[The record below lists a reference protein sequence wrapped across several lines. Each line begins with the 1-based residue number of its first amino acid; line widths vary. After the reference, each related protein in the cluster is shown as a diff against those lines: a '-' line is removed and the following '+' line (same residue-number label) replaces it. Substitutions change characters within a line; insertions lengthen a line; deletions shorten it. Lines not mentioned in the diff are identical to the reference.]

1 MAASIAATPPYFGQ
15 PAGATP
21 ADLTGMNRSHS
32 DNDSA
37 DATAEHDRR
46 SERRGGERRGDR
58 RSDRRQDDRRRGDR
72 RRSPRPPASTR
83 PFDESWFGVL
93 GVAPDT
99 QMRLEEAAGIESMLD
114 ADWADAAEIDRRT
127 LSRQARRIL
136 SDSDSALTRI
146 YRTYSAAR
154 AAIGAAMVAGLSA
167 GSLMGAT
174 PSIALGVLCLA
185 YAVQSIA
192 LWLLPRFGALA
203 LPQPQDNAAQ
213 RRRQWLASIG
223 VDLAAFTALH
233 LMLSGGSLN
242 FAALLVLPV
251 LMSGVLTS
259 RLMALATAA
268 AVALMLLGVAWVAA
282 GTEAGSAVAITQA
295 GLAGVGFFAIALLS
309 GELAGRLAREEVAA
323 RGSME
328 LARQQAQLNRLV
340 IEEMADGVL
349 VVDRDARVRASNPAA
364 RTLLSS
370 GSPAPVAPFQLQA
383 RAEWAALNQAV
394 QRALA
399 DAHWPDEG
407 SDVVLDFGPGQT
419 RTLRL
424 RVRFTRRRAL
434 RAGQSSTEELCV
446 LLLEDVRTAE
456 ARVRQQRL
464 AAMGRVSA
472 GIAHEIRNPL
482 AAIAQANALLMEDAL
497 DASQQRLARMV
508 ADNVAR
514 LARLVDEVM
523 EVAPG
528 SAGNAAVPSVIDAS
542 AEVATV
548 AADWARTAGIEVGAR
563 ARLHLDL
570 PTQPL
575 PVLFDPEHLRRVLVN
590 LLDNA
595 KRHASD
601 APGAIGVRLA
611 LRDQASVLL
620 RVASDGPPIAREIEP
635 YLFDPFFSTRS
646 RGSGLGLYICR
657 ELCERY
663 GASIEYRLRPD
674 GQRNLFLVV
683 MRTAPAPAAT
693 SDAAAAT
700 ISPAAPAAPAET
712 TARGPT
718 PDPSLTRPRA

>member
-1 MAASIAATPPYFGQ
+1 
-15 PAGATP
+15 
-21 ADLTGMNRSHS
+21 MNRSHS
-32 DNDSA
+32 DSA
-37 DATAEHDRR
+37 APPSGNERHSRDRR
-46 SERRGGERRGDR
+46 QGDR
-58 RSDRRQDDRRRGDR
+58 RHAERRHGA
-72 RRSPRPPASTR
+72 RPPPATR

-99 QMRLEEAAGIESMLD
+99 QMRLEEAAGVESMLD
-114 ADWADAAEIDRRT
+114 TDWADAAELDRRS

-136 SDSDSALTRI
+136 SDPDSALTRI

-154 AAIGAAMVAGLSA
+154 AAVGAAMVAGVSA
-167 GSLMGAT
+167 AGLMGAT
-174 PSIALGVLCLA
+174 PSLALGLLCLA
-185 YAVQSIA
+185 YAVQAIA
-192 LWLLPRFGALA
+192 LWLLPRFGALS
-203 LPQPQDNAAQ
+203 LPQPQDSPRQ
-213 RRRQWLASIG
+213 RRRQWLATIG

-259 RLMALATAA
+259 RLLALATAA
-268 AVALMLLGVAWVAA
+268 AVALMLLGVAWFAS
-282 GTEAGSAVAITQA
+282 GSEAGGAVLVTQS
-295 GLAGVGFFAIALLS
+295 GLAGIGFFAIALLA
-309 GELAGRLAREEVAA
+309 GELASRLAREELAA

-349 VVDRDARVRASNPAA
+349 VVDRDGRVRASNPAA
-364 RTLLSS
+364 RSLLAARE
-370 GSPAPVAPFQLQA
+370 PAAAAPIELHG
-383 RAEWAALNQAV
+383 RAEWSALSRAVQAALAE
-394 QRALA
+394 
-399 DAHWPDEG
+399 AHWPEEG
-407 SDVVLDFGPGQT
+407 SDVVLDFGPGHT
-419 RTLRL
+419 RTLRM
-424 RVRFTRRRAL
+424 RVRFTRRRAV
-434 RAGQSSTEELCV
+434 RDGQPAIEELCV

-456 ARVRQQRL
+456 ARLRQQQL

-482 AAIAQANALLMEDAL
+482 SAIAQANALLMEDDL
-497 DASQQRLARMV
+497 PEPQQRLARMV

-528 SAGNAAVPSVIDAS
+528 AAPLATPSVIDAT
-542 AEVATV
+542 AEVARA
-548 AADWARTAGIEVGAR
+548 AADWARTAGIDGA
-563 ARLHLDL
+563 AHGRLQLDL
-570 PTQPL
+570 PAQPL

-611 LRDQASVLL
+611 LRDDGHALL
-620 RVASDGPPIAREIEP
+620 RVDSDGPPIAQQIEP
-635 YLFDPFFSTRS
+635 HLFEPFFSTRS

-657 ELCERY
+657 EVCQRY

-683 MRTAPAPAAT
+683 LRR
-693 SDAAAAT
+693 AAARSAAHPASAT
-700 ISPAAPAAPAET
+700 H
-712 TARGPT
+712 
-718 PDPSLTRPRA
+718 PRHSA